1 MKGINLAVALSII
14 LFILV
19 ALFLFSLVEEE
30 VSKANYMVFIAV
42 TLAVVLIGLNT
53 LLFIFRRMTKIR

>member
-19 ALFLFSLVEEE
+19 ALFLSSLVEEG
-30 VSKANYMVFIAV
+30 VNKANYMAFIAA
-42 TLAVVLIGLNT
+42 TSAVVLIGLNT

>member
-30 VSKANYMVFIAV
+30 VSKANYMAFITV

-53 LLFIFRRMTKIR
+53 LLFIFRRIKIR

>member
-1 MKGINLAVALSII
+1 MKAINLAVTLSII

-53 LLFIFRRMTKIR
+53 FLFIFRRMTKIR

>member
-1 MKGINLAVALSII
+1 MKAINLAVVLSII

-53 LLFIFRRMTKIR
+53 FLFIFRRIKIR